1 MLKVT
6 LELKD
11 NPKDI
16 QKIVDGLLVKELN
29 SIVSDVSSHAREQ
42 IVNVVNETI
51 KQSPEV
57 QSLNKSKVRGELGL
71 KPSMVTK
78 AINEIAK
85 SVSETTEVVVKKFKK
100 SGAKI
105 TGGITVNIQPAGLRN
120 ILSLSSG
127 ELTYKSSTYKTSV
140 ELDWLEWL
148 LKKGDSIIV
157 GKFDFVV
164 ESGRGRSCQGRMKKS
179 VGGWR
184 VPPSISGTIEDNFIT
199 RAFDKQVQ
207 ARINSIIEQSM
218 KKFWG

>member
-42 IVNVVNETI
+42 IGNVVNETI

-57 QSLNKSKVRGELGL
+57 QSLNKRKVRGELGL

-105 TGGITVNIQPAGLRN
+105 TGGITVNIQ
-120 ILSLSSG
+120 
-127 ELTYKSSTYKTSV
+127 
-140 ELDWLEWL
+140 
-148 LKKGDSIIV
+148 
-157 GKFDFVV
+157 
-164 ESGRGRSCQGRMKKS
+164 
-179 VGGWR
+179 
-184 VPPSISGTIEDNFIT
+184 
-199 RAFDKQVQ
+199 Q
-207 ARINSIIEQSM
+207 A
-218 KKFWG
+218 